1 MIEAL
6 FSQSNYV
13 AAKRLLDITATRQA
27 AIASNLANIE
37 MPNYK
42 RLDVPVA
49 FETQLQQAVAEGDV
63 ATIRNLKPALAED
76 TSAVANRS
84 DGNTVD
90 LENEMYRMYR
100 NSVEHTLETQL
111 VTSHLLKMRLAITGR
126 SV

>member
-13 AAKRLLDITATRQA
+13 AAKRLLDLTATRQA

-42 RLDVPVA
+42 RLDVPAA
-49 FETQLQQAVAEGDV
+49 FEAQLQQAVAEGD
-63 ATIRNLKPALAED
+63 TTQLRSLKPVLAED
-76 TSAVANRS
+76 TTAIANRS

-90 LENEMYRMYR
+90 LENEMTRMYQ
-100 NSVEHTLETQL
+100 NSLEHTLETQL

-126 SV
+126 PV

>member
-13 AAKRLLDITATRQA
+13 AAKRLLDLTATRQA

-49 FETQLQQAVAEGDV
+49 FEAQLQQAVAEGD
-63 ATIRNLKPALAED
+63 ATQLRSLKPVLAED
-76 TSAVANRS
+76 TTAVANRS

-90 LENEMYRMYR
+90 LENEMARMYQ
-100 NSVEHTLETQL
+100 NSLEHTLETQL

-126 SV
+126 PV